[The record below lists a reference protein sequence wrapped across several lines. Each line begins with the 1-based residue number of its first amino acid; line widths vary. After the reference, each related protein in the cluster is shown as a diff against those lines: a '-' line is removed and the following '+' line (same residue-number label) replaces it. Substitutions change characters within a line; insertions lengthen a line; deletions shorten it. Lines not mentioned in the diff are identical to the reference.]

1 MCTVINIGDP
11 DVIKQSVRRKFT
23 KMSQAESSLEENLQG
38 PENNLPEINKITVKI
53 PPFWSEKPER
63 WFYQIDAQ
71 FRINGIKKDS
81 LKFDYLISQ
90 LEPSLIDNIWDIA
103 TGSDDNKYQL
113 AKERLTSIFTE
124 SEEKRI
130 KRLLTGQNLGDLKP
144 SQLLRKLK
152 TLAGTDISERVIK
165 TLWLENLPISI
176 KNVVITSEEGVDRLA
191 TMADKVYELNP
202 PNELYGIKG
211 SGSTSRKRTSN
222 ELEELRSE
230 IAELGEAIKQLSLN
244 YGRPTRRSPTPGRG
258 RDRSKSRQKYN
269 PEGKYCYFHYRYGK
283 KCRPE
288 KCDGPCAWKKS
299 ENSSQ

>member
-1 MCTVINIGDP
+1 
-11 DVIKQSVRRKFT
+11 
-23 KMSQAESSLEENLQG
+23 MSQAESPSVEENQVS
-38 PENNLPEINKITVKI
+38 ENNLPEINKISVKI

-71 FRINGIKKDS
+71 FRINGIRKDS

-113 AKERLTSIFTE
+113 AKERLTSIFAE

-165 TLWLENLPISI
+165 TLWLENLPINI
-176 KNVVITSEEGVDRLA
+176 KNVVITSEEGVNRLA
-191 TMADKVYELNP
+191 IMADKIYELNP
-202 PNELYGIKG
+202 PNELYGIEG
-211 SGSTSRKRTSN
+211 SGSNATKSTSN
-222 ELEELRSE
+222 ELEELRTE
-230 IAELGEAIKQLSLN
+230 VAELTKAIKQFSIS
-244 YGRPTRRSPTPGRG
+244 YEKRPTRRSLTPGRG
-258 RDRSKSRQKYN
+258 RDRSKSRQKFN
-269 PEGKYCYFHYRYGK
+269 PEGKYCYFHYRYAK

-288 KCDGPCAWKKS
+288 KCTGPCAWKKP